1 MPIKDYGVW
10 IAYPISYVAEKDKST
25 PHLQLFFDEVPT
37 ATKGRFRAA
46 INIKSSTVEESRL
59 VYWFVRNLNNHPITG
74 NLDSFE
80 PGWHPLSSD
89 GLPSLDYIRG
99 NLMDLKDGTLL
110 RHNVPGENNDIID
123 FISPVLDQAI
133 ARKAVIYLFGEQFP
147 NGIHDVHMS
156 ITISTRD
163 GAALLHS
170 IAKSLQDNNIHMQ
183 YVIFTT
189 YDERRDG
196 QTRIDRNLKNRFSAE
211 VQELYAKTWGNLD
224 PTATVLC
231 KRTIEG
237 ALNRARGIGDQNNG
251 MQALVTGS
259 LHLVSGAL
267 CLLESDYS
275 IQSLC

>member
-147 NGIHDVHMS
+147 NGIHDVHMVCS
-156 ITISTRD
+156 LFSYCRSLPSQ
-163 GAALLHS
+163 ANHS
-170 IAKSLQDNNIHMQ
+170 
-183 YVIFTT
+183 
-189 YDERRDG
+189 
-196 QTRIDRNLKNRFSAE
+196 
-211 VQELYAKTWGNLD
+211 
-224 PTATVLC
+224 
-231 KRTIEG
+231 
-237 ALNRARGIGDQNNG
+237 LNSSSCA
-251 MQALVTGS
+251 
-259 LHLVSGAL
+259 
-267 CLLESDYS
+267 
-275 IQSLC
+275 